1 MKRTKR
7 FTLRRIALGLAVAAV
22 LAPAAQAEPI
32 GSYERQSQQSVE
44 IPYLS
49 GGVGVSH
56 MDFDPA
62 SRPSGKRS
70 SEIAYLSHGGVATR
84 PDFWNYD
91 PKTGEKIA
99 DTSPGISTEQ
109 LAQLYGGSDIALG
122 PDDMALSRPAN
133 SGSPAVTATSG
144 GFDVGPGTVSGFAV
158 ALVLLAGGMALAIRH
173 GRKTRLS
180 PA

>member
-7 FTLRRIALGLAVAAV
+7 FTLRRVALGLAVAAV
-22 LAPAAQAEPI
+22 FAPSAQAEPS

-49 GGVGVSH
+49 HGVGVSH
-56 MDFDPA
+56 MDFDAA
-62 SRPSGKRS
+62 SPRSGERS
-70 SEIAYLSHGGVATR
+70 TEIAYLSHGGVAAR

-99 DTSPGISTEQ
+99 DTSPGISSEQ
-109 LAQLYGGSDIALG
+109 LAQVYGGSDTAVA
-122 PDDMALSRPAN
+122 PDDMVLSRPSN
-133 SGSPAVTATSG
+133 LGSPSVASG
-144 GFDVGPGTVSGFAV
+144 GGFEVGLETVSGFGV
-158 ALVLLAGGMALAIRH
+158 ALVLLIGGPARVGRH
-173 GRKTRLS
+173 GRKPRLS

>member
-7 FTLRRIALGLAVAAV
+7 FTLRRVALGLAVAAV
-22 LAPAAQAEPI
+22 FAPAAQAEPS
-32 GSYERQSQQSVE
+32 GSYERQSSSVE

-62 SRPSGKRS
+62 SRASGKKS
-70 SEIAYLSHGGVATR
+70 DEISYLSHGAVK
-84 PDFWNYD
+84 PVDFWNYD
-91 PKTGEKIA
+91 ASGKKIA
-99 DTSPGISTEQ
+99 DTSPGVSPDQ
-109 LAQLYGGSDIALG
+109 LAELWSGTNVAIAPDDLAFSRPSNLGSLSVANAGGSYDL
-122 PDDMALSRPAN
+122 
-133 SGSPAVTATSG
+133 
-144 GFDVGPGTVSGFAV
+144 GPGTVSGFGV
-158 ALVLLAGGMALAIRH
+158 ALVLLIGGSALAIRH

>member
-7 FTLRRIALGLAVAAV
+7 FTLRRVALGLAVAAV
-22 LAPAAQAEPI
+22 FAPAAQAEPS
-32 GSYERQSQQSVE
+32 GSYERQSQSVE

-49 GGVGVSH
+49 GGGGGVSH

-62 SRPSGKRS
+62 SPASGKVS
-70 SEIAYLSHGGVATR
+70 KEIPYLSHGNAAPV
-84 PDFWNYD
+84 DFWNYD
-91 PKTGEKIA
+91 ASGRKIA
-99 DTSPGISTEQ
+99 DTSPGVSPDQ
-109 LAQLYGGSDIALG
+109 LAALWSGSNVAIA
-122 PDDMALSRPAN
+122 PDDLAFSRPSN
-133 SGSPAVTATSG
+133 LGSPSVSATSG